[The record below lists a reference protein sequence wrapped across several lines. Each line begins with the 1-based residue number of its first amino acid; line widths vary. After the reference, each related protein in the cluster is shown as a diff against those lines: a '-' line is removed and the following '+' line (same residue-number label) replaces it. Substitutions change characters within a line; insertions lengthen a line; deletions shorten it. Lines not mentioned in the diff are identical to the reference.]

1 MGLSLAAYLSLSQHD
16 GAVGASALLGA
27 AGGVAYMALLQRH
40 VDVMGTPGH
49 AVRGLPKK
57 ANPGENLGA
66 LFLSAVSRV
75 GDIYWC
81 AAAASRARVGG
92 CVDAA
97 ADAALIIHRNALA
110 HPQLLV
116 PVALAAGGSAWNGM
130 ELGPDV
136 QFIYVLLGFMSYKV
150 AVLDQAYKALKAVT
164 LYAQVDTNR
173 PVIKDLPDIDA
184 PY

>member
-1 MGLSLAAYLSLSQHD
+1 MH
-16 GAVGASALLGA
+16 
-27 AGGVAYMALLQRH
+27 
-40 VDVMGTPGH
+40 
-49 AVRGLPKK
+49 
-57 ANPGENLGA
+57 
-66 LFLSAVSRV
+66 
-75 GDIYWC
+75 
-81 AAAASRARVGG
+81 
-92 CVDAA
+92 AA